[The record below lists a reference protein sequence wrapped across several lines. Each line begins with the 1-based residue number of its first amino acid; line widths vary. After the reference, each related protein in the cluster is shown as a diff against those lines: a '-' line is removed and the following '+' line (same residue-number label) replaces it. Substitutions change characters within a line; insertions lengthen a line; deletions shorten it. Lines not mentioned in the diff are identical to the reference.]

1 MGNLHSTIMERLPQ
15 IAQIFNKNWISNLI
29 VKVGQLRVELTTRM
43 LNLFQK
49 LQFQQLP
56 VRQRMVRVG
65 PVEEAPGAE
74 WVEYQDRIEL
84 YNTNEMKLIYFVC
97 AMNILFLGVFLR
109 YLFYWFLP
117 CISKKNSFMYVNCVE
132 FENFVK

>member
-1 MGNLHSTIMERLPQ
+1 MERLPQ

-109 YLFYWFLP
+109 YLFY
-117 CISKKNSFMYVNCVE
+117 
-132 FENFVK
+132 